1 MKKIFVLAVT
11 LLLGFVL
18 VACGGNKSEV
28 EKIIEQA
35 ETMTLDELIA
45 KAYEESNGMT
55 LYGLGNS
62 SRGKTAGETFVEK
75 VKATYPDYTG
85 KIEWS
90 QPKENSIFEMLTQD
104 TNSASPKFFMTLI
117 QDGSQIQAKMIDT
130 GILFNFIPK
139 EFREAAGVDVEANGK
154 PLALQTLSKVFMFNH
169 GNSQYN
175 FSNVWHFVKE
185 NERPMFMGLN
195 SEPIGF
201 NFLLMLTRE
210 DYVKIV
216 KEAFDALSDTDKAY
230 FQPKVNALKAKATE
244 LKLPTNAEYSLA
256 WIQEWVKN
264 MNVQT
269 DDGPISTDLVKSS
282 AAGQSALIVYS
293 KLRSIEESAGVSVN
307 NVKVAAYESGYVGFG
322 GYAYKHYLQILKNSP
337 APWTAAAFIAYMVT
351 EKEGF
356 NPWGKD
362 MGGYSPNPAVM
373 QDHSQAGY
381 VDGVNVYPVKNDK
394 GGAWWLSQEAG
405 KGRLVIEDPVYAS
418 SVAFTVGEWIE
429 SLPGFR

>member
-18 VACGGNKSEV
+18 VACGGKKSEV

-75 VKATYPDYTG
+75 VKATYQDYTG

-90 QPKENSIFEMLTQD
+90 QPKENSIFETVIFI
-104 TNSASPKFFMTLI
+104 NFKPKKI
-117 QDGSQIQAKMIDT
+117 
-130 GILFNFIPK
+130 
-139 EFREAAGVDVEANGK
+139 REAAGVDVEANGK
-154 PLALQTLSKVFMFNH
+154 PLSLQTISKVFMFNH
-169 GNSQYN
+169 GNGQYN

-256 WIQEWVKN
+256 W
-264 MNVQT
+264 
-269 DDGPISTDLVKSS
+269 
-282 AAGQSALIVYS
+282 
-293 KLRSIEESAGVSVN
+293 
-307 NVKVAAYESGYVGFG
+307 
-322 GYAYKHYLQILKNSP
+322 
-337 APWTAAAFIAYMVT
+337 
-351 EKEGF
+351 
-356 NPWGKD
+356 
-362 MGGYSPNPAVM
+362 
-373 QDHSQAGY
+373 
-381 VDGVNVYPVKNDK
+381 
-394 GGAWWLSQEAG
+394 
-405 KGRLVIEDPVYAS
+405 
-418 SVAFTVGEWIE
+418 
-429 SLPGFR
+429 